1 MQSFEGALCS
11 YLQSNKPELLST
23 IEDQKE
29 LTDETREALSA
40 AISEVKENIPY

>member
-1 MQSFEGALCS
+1 MGSEMCIRDR
-11 YLQSNKPELLST
+11 SNKPELLST